1 MSTDESGI
9 KIENIELGKILYSI
23 KNNDI
28 PLYNPQIISTSH
40 TLTPAEFV
48 NLVTTGIL
56 VDCTSSSKTI
66 TMPDAASVINILRC
80 KQYDIFIGTIASTA
94 NAPFTNQLT
103 IVSSPSIV
111 FAKNV
116 PSVTIASAATGTL
129 KCVCYNNTNSPKIII
144 SF

>member
-9 KIENIELGKILYSI
+9 RLENVELGKILYSL

-40 TLTPAEFV
+40 TLTPVEFV
-48 NLVTTGIL
+48 NVITTGIL

-80 KQYDIFIGTIASTA
+80 KQYDIFIGTIASSA
-94 NAPFTNQLT
+94 NAPFTN
-103 IVSSPSIV
+103 
-111 FAKNV
+111 
-116 PSVTIASAATGTL
+116 
-129 KCVCYNNTNSPKIII
+129 
-144 SF
+144 